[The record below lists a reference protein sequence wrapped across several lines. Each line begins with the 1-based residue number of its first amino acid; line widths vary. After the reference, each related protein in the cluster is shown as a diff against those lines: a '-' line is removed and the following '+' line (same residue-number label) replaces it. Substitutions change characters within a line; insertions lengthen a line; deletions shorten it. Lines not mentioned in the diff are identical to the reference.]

1 MGRLKRSAALLYAS
15 LAAFLL
21 VGAPAEAQRDE
32 QAKLDDVRRRIG
44 ELERRL
50 ERQNAERGETAAA
63 LRRVELEIAAARQA
77 LEEVEARADNARRR
91 AAELE
96 TERAAIDRRLS
107 GEKALLAEQLRVAY
121 MNGRAEFLKLLLS
134 QESPADFGRMM
145 VYYGYFSRSRGAHL
159 RAVAKDLEDARRV
172 AVEAESVAAE
182 LDALSTRRAAEL
194 AALERSRAERQAL
207 LAELETSIAAAGGEL
222 ERLRDEERRLVELV
236 TELGNLLA
244 GFPVDSEEPFERLKG
259 RLAWP
264 VAGEIAADYGQRRS
278 GGLRWNGVLLS
289 APAGTPVRAVYHGRV
304 AFADW
309 LQRLGLLMVIDHG
322 DGYMTLY
329 GHNDALLKEPGD
341 WVRPGEP
348 IAEVGST
355 GGRQDPALYFEIRHR
370 GEPVNPRAWMAR

>member
-1 MGRLKRSAALLYAS
+1 MGRLKRSAVLLQAS

-21 VGAPAEAQRDE
+21 VGAPAAAQRDE
-32 QAKLDDVRRRIG
+32 QAELEDVRRRIG

-63 LRRVELEIAAARQA
+63 LRRVELEIGAARQA
-77 LEEVEARADNARRR
+77 LEAIEAKADDARRR

-107 GEKALLAEQLRVAY
+107 AEKSLLAEQLRVAY
-121 MNGRAEFLKLLLS
+121 MNGRAELLKLLLS

-145 VYYGYFSRSRGAHL
+145 VYYGYFSRARGAQL
-159 RAVAKDLEDARRV
+159 RAVAEDLDEARRV
-172 AVEAESVAAE
+172 AAEAEAVAAE

-194 AALERSRAERQAL
+194 AALERSRSERQAL

-222 ERLRDEERRLVELV
+222 ERLRDEERRLIELV

-244 GFPVDSEEPFERLKG
+244 GFPADSEEPFDRLKG

-264 VAGEIAADYGQRRS
+264 VAGEIAADYGKERA

-289 APAGTPVRAVYHGRV
+289 APAGAPVRAVYHGRV

-309 LQRLGLLMVIDHG
+309 LQGLGLLIVLDHG
-322 DGYMTLY
+322 DGYMSLY

-348 IAEVGST
+348 IAEVGTT
-355 GGRQDPALYFEIRHR
+355 GGRREPALYFEIRHR
-370 GEPVNPRAWMAR
+370 GQPVNPHAWIAK

>member
-1 MGRLKRSAALLYAS
+1 MGRLKRSIVPLGSLLAALL
-15 LAAFLL
+15 L
-21 VGAPAEAQRDE
+21 VAGPAPGQRDE
-32 QAKLDDVRRRIG
+32 QAELDDVRRRIG

-50 ERQNAERGETAAA
+50 ERQNADRGETAAA
-63 LRRVELEIAAARQA
+63 LRRVELEIGAARQA
-77 LEEVEARADNARRR
+77 LDALEAKAGDARRR

-96 TERAAIDRRLS
+96 ARRAAVAGRLAAERS
-107 GEKALLAEQLRVAY
+107 LLAEQLRVAY
-121 MNGRAEFLKLLLS
+121 LNGRAELVKLLLS
-134 QESPADFGRMM
+134 QESPAEFGRMM
-145 VYYGYFSRSRGAHL
+145 VYYDYFSRARSARV
-159 RAVAKDLEDARRV
+159 RAFAADVAEARRL
-172 AVEAESVAAE
+172 EADAAAVAAE
-182 LDALSTRRAAEL
+182 LDALSAERAAEVE
-194 AALERSRAERQAL
+194 ALERSRAERRTL
-207 LAELETSIAAAGGEL
+207 LAELDTSIAAAGGEL

-244 GFPVDSEEPFERLKG
+244 GFPVESEEPFERLKG

-264 VAGEIAADYGQRRS
+264 VAGEIEAGYGQRRAD
-278 GGLRWNGVLLS
+278 GLRWNGVLLS
-289 APAGTPVRAVYHGRV
+289 APAGAPVRAVYHGRV

-309 LQRLGLLMVIDHG
+309 LQGLGLLMVIDHG

-355 GGRQDPALYFEIRHR
+355 GGRRDPALYFEIRHR

>member
-1 MGRLKRSAALLYAS
+1 MGRLKRSAVLLQAS

-21 VGAPAEAQRDE
+21 VGAPAAAQRDE
-32 QAKLDDVRRRIG
+32 QAELEAVRRRIG

-63 LRRVELEIAAARQA
+63 LRRVELEIGAARQA
-77 LEEVEARADNARRR
+77 LEAIEAKADDARRR

-107 GEKALLAEQLRVAY
+107 AEKSLLAEQLRVAY
-121 MNGRAEFLKLLLS
+121 MNGRAELLKLLLS

-145 VYYGYFSRSRGAHL
+145 VYYGYFSRARGAQL
-159 RAVAKDLEDARRV
+159 RAVAEDLDEARRV
-172 AVEAESVAAE
+172 AAEAEAVAAE

-194 AALERSRAERQAL
+194 AALERSRSERQAL

-222 ERLRDEERRLVELV
+222 ERLRDEERRLIELV

-244 GFPVDSEEPFERLKG
+244 GFPADSEEPFDRLKG

-264 VAGEIAADYGQRRS
+264 VAGEIAADYGKERA

-289 APAGTPVRAVYHGRV
+289 APAGAPVRAVYHGRV

-309 LQRLGLLMVIDHG
+309 LQGLGLLIVLDHG
-322 DGYMTLY
+322 DGYMSLY

-348 IAEVGST
+348 IAEVGTT
-355 GGRQDPALYFEIRHR
+355 GGRREPALYFEIRHR
-370 GEPVNPRAWMAR
+370 GQPVNPHAWIAK

>member
-1 MGRLKRSAALLYAS
+1 
-15 LAAFLL
+15 
-21 VGAPAEAQRDE
+21 
-32 QAKLDDVRRRIG
+32 
-44 ELERRL
+44 
-50 ERQNAERGETAAA
+50 AAA

-134 QESPADFGRMM
+134 QESPADFGR
-145 VYYGYFSRSRGAHL
+145 SRGAHL

-207 LAELETSIAAAGGEL
+207 LAELQTSIAAAGGEL

-264 VAGEIAADYGQRRS
+264 VAGEIAADYGKERA

-289 APAGTPVRAVYHGRV
+289 APAGAPVRAIYHGRV
-304 AFADW
+304 AFAD
-309 LQRLGLLMVIDHG
+309 
-322 DGYMTLY
+322 
-329 GHNDALLKEPGD
+329 
-341 WVRPGEP
+341 
-348 IAEVGST
+348 
-355 GGRQDPALYFEIRHR
+355 
-370 GEPVNPRAWMAR
+370 

>member
-1 MGRLKRSAALLYAS
+1 MGRLNRSAVLLRVLLAALLLFAGP
-15 LAAFLL
+15 AA
-21 VGAPAEAQRDE
+21 GQRDE
-32 QAKLDDVRRRIG
+32 QAELDGVRRRIG

-63 LRRVELEIAAARQA
+63 LRRVELEIGAARQA
-77 LEEVEARADNARRR
+77 LDALEAKAEDARRR
-91 AAELE
+91 AAALAAARGAAD
-96 TERAAIDRRLS
+96 ERLAAER
-107 GEKALLAEQLRVAY
+107 ALLAEQLRVAY
-121 MNGRAEFLKLLLS
+121 LNGRAELLKLVLS

-145 VYYGYFSRSRGAHL
+145 VYYDYFSRARSARI
-159 RAVAKDLEDARRV
+159 RVVAADLDEARRL
-172 AVEAESVAAE
+172 EAEAEAVAAE
-182 LDALSTRRAAEL
+182 LGALAAERAAEV
-194 AALERSRAERQAL
+194 AALERSRAERSAL
-207 LAELETSIAAAGGEL
+207 LAELDTSIAAAGGEL

-264 VAGEIAADYGQRRS
+264 VAGEIEADYGQRRS

-309 LQRLGLLMVIDHG
+309 LQGLGLLMVLDHG
-322 DGYMTLY
+322 DGYMSLY

-348 IAEVGST
+348 IAEVGTT
-355 GGRQDPALYFEIRHR
+355 GGRRDAALYFEIRHR
-370 GEPVNPRAWMAR
+370 GEPVNPRAWIAQ